1 MIDAAKMNKP
11 ALLKCLLQNG
21 ADVDAKDSE
30 GISALIYAAAYGNL
44 EIIKYLIIK
53 GADINVANSDG
64 QTVLIF
70 ASGSA
75 FTNAVLGSEEHDKL
89 VKYLIN
95 KGKLIWCL

>member
-1 MIDAAKMNKP
+1 MDIFKF
-11 ALLKCLLQNG
+11 LIENG
-21 ADVDAKDSE
+21 CDVHEKSNDGDSCIVLASSK
-30 GISALIYAAAYGNL
+30 GHL
-44 EIIKYLIIK
+44 EIIKYLIIN